1 MPLITTPY
9 SLTSNPYS
17 LTTNLYS
24 LITNPYSLITNLYP
38 LTKTMMITTK
48 GRNAL
53 KVMLDLAQHDDG
65 NPVSL
70 TDIAERVHESQ
81 KYLES
86 TVSQLSQKGLIHSSR
101 GKSGGYRL
109 TRKPEDYTVAEI
121 ITAAEG
127 SLAPV
132 SCLTPER
139 PCENADK
146 CLSLPLW
153 RELDE
158 VIMNFLNSKSLADL
172 LK

>member
-1 MPLITTPY
+1 
-9 SLTSNPYS
+9 
-17 LTTNLYS
+17 
-24 LITNPYSLITNLYP
+24 
-38 LTKTMMITTK
+38 MITTK

-65 NPVSL
+65 SPVSL
-70 TDIAERVHESQ
+70 GDIAARVHESQ

-86 TVSQLSQKGLIHSSR
+86 TVAQLSQKGLIISSR

-109 TRKPEDYTVAEI
+109 ARAPREYTVAEI

-132 SCLTPER
+132 SCLYSDT
-139 PCENADK
+139 PCENAEN

-153 RELDE
+153 RELDD
-158 VIMNFLNSKSLADL
+158 VIMNFLNSKSLAEL
-172 LK
+172 IK

>member
-1 MPLITTPY
+1 
-9 SLTSNPYS
+9 
-17 LTTNLYS
+17 
-24 LITNPYSLITNLYP
+24 
-38 LTKTMMITTK
+38 MITTK

-65 NPVSL
+65 SPVPL
-70 TDIAERVHESQ
+70 ADIAERVHESQ

-86 TVSQLSQKGLIHSSR
+86 TASHLSQKGLIVSSR

-109 TRKPEDYTVAEI
+109 SRAPQDYTVAEI

-132 SCLTPER
+132 SCLYSDTP
-139 PCENADK
+139 CQNADK

>member
-1 MPLITTPY
+1 
-9 SLTSNPYS
+9 
-17 LTTNLYS
+17 
-24 LITNPYSLITNLYP
+24 
-38 LTKTMMITTK
+38 MMITTK

-53 KVMLDLAQHDDG
+53 KVMLDLAQHNDG
-65 NPVSL
+65 TPVPL
-70 TDIAERVHESQ
+70 NDISERVKESQ

-86 TVSQLSQKGLIHSSR
+86 TVAQLTQKGLILSTR

-109 TRKPEDYTVAEI
+109 AKMPKDITVAEI
-121 ITAAEG
+121 VTAAEG

-132 SCLTPER
+132 SCLYSDT

-153 RELDE
+153 RELDD
-158 VIMNFLNSKSLADL
+158 VIMTFLNSKTLADL

>member
-1 MPLITTPY
+1 
-9 SLTSNPYS
+9 
-17 LTTNLYS
+17 
-24 LITNPYSLITNLYP
+24 
-38 LTKTMMITTK
+38 MMITTK

-53 KVMLDLAQHDDG
+53 KVMLDLAQHNDG
-65 NPVSL
+65 SPVSL
-70 TDIAERVHESQ
+70 SDISERVRESQ
-81 KYLES
+81 KYLEA
-86 TVSQLSQKGLIHSSR
+86 TVSQLSQNGLIISSR

-109 TRKPEDYTVAEI
+109 ARTPEEYSVAEI

-132 SCLTPER
+132 SCLDSNN
-139 PCENADK
+139 PCENAGN

-158 VIMNFLNSKSLADL
+158 VIMNFLSSKTLADL

>member
-1 MPLITTPY
+1 
-9 SLTSNPYS
+9 
-17 LTTNLYS
+17 
-24 LITNPYSLITNLYP
+24 
-38 LTKTMMITTK
+38 MMITTK

-65 NPVSL
+65 ANISL
-70 TDIAERVHESQ
+70 TDIAERVKESQ
-81 KYLES
+81 KYLEA
-86 TVSQLSQKGLIHSSR
+86 TVSALVSAGLVISAR

-109 TRKPEDYTVAEI
+109 AKKPQEYTVAEI

-132 SCLTPER
+132 SCLDGAT
-139 PCENADK
+139 PCENAGN

-158 VIMNFLNSKSLADL
+158 VIMTFLNSKTLADL

>member
-1 MPLITTPY
+1 
-9 SLTSNPYS
+9 
-17 LTTNLYS
+17 
-24 LITNPYSLITNLYP
+24 
-38 LTKTMMITTK
+38 MMITTK

-70 TDIAERVHESQ
+70 TDIAERVRESQ

-86 TVSQLSQKGLIHSSR
+86 TVSQLSQKGLITSTR

-109 TRKPEDYTVAEI
+109 AKPVAEYTIAEI

-132 SCLTPER
+132 SCVSGEVT
-139 PCENADK
+139 CENACN

-153 RELDE
+153 KELDE
-158 VIMNFLNSKSLADL
+158 VIMNFLTSKTLADL